1 MRPIS
6 ELTAKLGIK
15 TRRTSL
21 YQQAVTH
28 PSFHSEGKG
37 IDSDYERLEF
47 MGDAII
53 SLVVAE
59 LVYRHHPDFDQGMMS
74 KTRAKL
80 VQTEGLVALA
90 QNLNLVE
97 YVRVGHSMTKA
108 ALAGSKNILEDVFE
122 ALAGAVYIDQ
132 GFKVAKKVLLPMF
145 EAMVKNIDVEAITDY
160 KTRLQEAFQAEH
172 RESVTY
178 KVEEESGPAH
188 DRYFV
193 VSVSYDGQVL
203 GRGSGPSKKDAEQK
217 AACDAL
223 GKKAG

>member
-1 MRPIS
+1 MKPIT
-6 ELTAKLGIK
+6 ELITKLGIR
-15 TRRTSL
+15 TRRPSL
-21 YQQAVTH
+21 YDRAVTH
-28 PSFHSEGKG
+28 PSYHVEGKG
-37 IDSDYERLEF
+37 PDSDYERLEF

-53 SLVVAE
+53 SLIVAE
-59 LVYRHHPDFDQGMMS
+59 LVYRHHPEFDQGMMS

-80 VQTEGLVALA
+80 VRTEGLVSLA
-90 QNLNLVE
+90 QNLDLAE
-97 YVRVGHSMTKA
+97 YIRVGHSMNKA
-108 ALAGSKNILEDVFE
+108 AVAGSKNILEDVFE
-122 ALAGAVYIDQ
+122 ALMGAVYIDQ
-132 GFKVAKKVLLPMF
+132 GFKITKQVLLPMF
-145 EAMVKNIDVEAITDY
+145 ETMVKDIDVEVITDF

-188 DRYFV
+188 DRHFV

>member
-1 MRPIS
+1 MKPVS
-6 ELTAKLGIK
+6 ELISQLGIRPRK
-15 TRRTSL
+15 ISL
-21 YQQAVTH
+21 YERAVTH
-28 PSFHSEGKG
+28 PSYHVESHGL
-37 IDSDYERLEF
+37 DNDYERLEF

-59 LVYRHHPDFDQGMMS
+59 LIYRSHPDFDQGMMS

-80 VQTEGLVALA
+80 VQTSGLVVLA
-90 QNLNLVE
+90 QSLQLAE
-97 YVRVGHSMTKA
+97 YIRVGHSMTKTA
-108 ALAGSKNILEDVFE
+108 VLESKNILEDVFE
-122 ALAGAVYIDQ
+122 ALMGAIYIDQ
-132 GFKVAKKVLLPMF
+132 GFKIAKKILLPLF
-145 EAMVKNIDVEAITDY
+145 EKTVQDIDVEGITDY

-188 DRYFV
+188 DRHFV

-203 GRGSGPSKKDAEQK
+203 GRGSGSTKKDAEQK